1 MTQVPVGEPRAT
13 ETRLLWGGLLVS
25 ILLLLAALYA
35 IYDQRQNTTR
45 LDDRIQEL
53 GGQVGSLQQRNQEVQ
68 KLLDQ
73 QLQISPETF
82 LKRYD
87 ELVAELKTASDA
99 YEKARAA
106 KGANI
111 PGSDAAGTLEGARN
125 RLNKFA
131 DQFTTF
137 IDRWRLVVEPLSKL
151 LDGNVTRLENSRR
164 ENNSDDVDETSRRII
179 NSAPDLA
186 TPLRIQL
193 DKMKNL
199 SGG

>member
-1 MTQVPVGEPRAT
+1 MSQEQRKS
-13 ETRLLWGGLLVS
+13 RLLWAGLLVS

-35 IYDQRQNTTR
+35 IYDQRQNTTNLGDQIR
-45 LDDRIQEL
+45 DL

-87 ELVAELKTASDA
+87 ELIAQLKTASDA
-99 YEKARAA
+99 YETARAA

-111 PGSDAAGTLEGARN
+111 PGSDAAGTFEGART
-125 RLNKFA
+125 RLNESA
-131 DQFTTF
+131 DRFTTF

-151 LDGNVTRLENSRR
+151 LDGNVTRLEDLRR
-164 ENNSDDVDETSRRII
+164 ENNSDDVNETARRII

>member
-1 MTQVPVGEPRAT
+1 MTQEPVVEPRAT
-13 ETRLLWGGLLVS
+13 ETRLLWGGLIVS

-35 IYDQRQNTTR
+35 IYDQRQNTANLGDQIR
-45 LDDRIQEL
+45 DL

-82 LKRYD
+82 LKRYN
-87 ELVAELKTASDA
+87 ELIAQLKAASDA

-106 KGANI
+106 EGANI
-111 PGSDAAGTLEGARN
+111 PGSDAAGTFEGARN
-125 RLNKFA
+125 KLNESA

-151 LDGNVTRLENSRR
+151 LDGNVTRLEDSRR
-164 ENNSDDVDETSRRII
+164 ENNSDDVNETSRRII